1 MDKSPPVE
9 ASVKVNSDRERA
21 NFCKK
26 IEHLRRD
33 GGENGGYFV
42 IWMGMLKVKTKIMY

>member
-1 MDKSPPVE
+1 ME
-9 ASVKVNSDRERA
+9 ASVKVKGDRERA
-21 NFCKK
+21 NFHGK

-33 GGENGGYFV
+33 GGESGGDFF